1 MTASAETAK
10 QKLGGRGEAAAAR
23 LLVAKRYRILDRNW
37 RRGRLELDLVCEDGD
52 EVVFVEVKTR
62 TSGTLTSPADGMS
75 PKKRQSLIKAA
86 RCWLAAHQAWDR
98 ACRFDVVCVTDAGQ
112 ELRLEHHT
120 NAFALADSLAR
131 GNAAWQ
137 PW

>member
-1 MTASAETAK
+1 MTVKTAR
-10 QKLGGRGEAAAAR
+10 QELGGRGEAAAAR
-23 LLVAKRYRILDRNW
+23 LLASKRYRILDRNW

-52 EVVFVEVKTR
+52 EIVFVEVKTR
-62 TSGTLTSPADGMS
+62 TMGTLTSPAEGMG
-75 PKKRQSLIKAA
+75 PAKRRSLIKAA
-86 RCWLAAHQAWDR
+86 RCWLAAHNAWER
-98 ACRFDVVCVTDAGQ
+98 ACRFDLVCVTDDRQ

-120 NAFALADSLAR
+120 HAFDLADPLAR

>member
-1 MTASAETAK
+1 MTASTGTAK

-23 LLVAKRYRILDRNW
+23 LLVSKQYRILAHNW

-52 EVVFVEVKTR
+52 ELVFVEVKTR
-62 TSGTLTSPADGMS
+62 TAGTLTSPAEGMS
-75 PKKRQSLIKAA
+75 PGKRQSLIKAA
-86 RCWLAAHQAWDR
+86 RCWLAAHKAWDR
-98 ACRFDVVCVTDAGQ
+98 ACRFDVVCVTDIGQ
-112 ELRLEHHT
+112 ELHLEHHT
-120 NAFALADSLAR
+120 NAFTLADSLAR

>member
-1 MTASAETAK
+1 MTASTGTVK
-10 QKLGGRGEAAAAR
+10 HKLGGRGEAAAAR

-37 RRGRLELDLVCEDGD
+37 RQGRLELDLVCEDGD

-62 TSGTLTSPADGMS
+62 TAGTLTSPADGMS
-75 PKKRQSLIKAA
+75 SKKRQSLIKAA
-86 RCWLAAHQAWDR
+86 RCWLAAHKAWDR

-112 ELRLEHHT
+112 EVRLEHHT
-120 NAFALADSLAR
+120 NAFSLADSLAR

>member
-1 MTASAETAK
+1 MTAKTAR

-23 LLVAKRYRILDRNW
+23 LLAAKRYRILDRNW
-37 RRGRLELDLVCEDGD
+37 RQGPLELDMVCEDGD
-52 EVVFVEVKTR
+52 EIVFVEVKTR
-62 TSGTLTSPADGMS
+62 TAGTLGSPADGMG
-75 PKKRQSLIKAA
+75 PAKRRNLIRAA
-86 RCWLAAHQAWDR
+86 RCWLAAHSAWER

-120 NAFALADSLAR
+120 HAFELADALAGGHAP
-131 GNAAWQ
+131 WQ